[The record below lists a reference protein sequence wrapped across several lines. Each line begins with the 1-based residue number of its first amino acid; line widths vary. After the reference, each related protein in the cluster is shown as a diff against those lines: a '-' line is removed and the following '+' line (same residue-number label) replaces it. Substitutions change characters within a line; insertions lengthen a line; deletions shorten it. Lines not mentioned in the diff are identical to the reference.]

1 MHSQKQKTV
10 SFGRVALLN
19 ISGDAGAL
27 ILFTSPTLI
36 DSWID
41 LIPMNSHK
49 SEVRALVCK
58 RNLPEGVSFAAVFP
72 RLRPGIY
79 NIEGSDQKVTIA
91 SGSVTTLDYRE
102 ECCRIYYHP
111 STMTVLTTVTNHEIR
126 QVTVDDCGSSEV
138 GTLIVS
144 EHSTLKTTIV

>member
-1 MHSQKQKTV
+1 MHSQKTV

-27 ILFTSPTLI
+27 ILFTSPTLL
-36 DSWID
+36 DTWID
-41 LIPMNSHK
+41 LVPMNSHT
-49 SEVRALVCK
+49 SEVRALVCE
-58 RNLPEGVSFAAVFP
+58 RDLPEGVSFAAVFP

-91 SGSVTTLDYRE
+91 SGSVATLEYRE

-126 QVTVDDCGSSEV
+126 QVPVGDCGSSKV
-138 GTLIVS
+138 GTKIVS
-144 EHSTLKTTIV
+144 EQSTLRTTII